1 MPLSESKYKKMLF
14 DKVQKSLSEI
24 GDYNQFLAPVE
35 ALMNRTD
42 IDEKTKRDQIE
53 SYFRKNFNKFQ
64 GIEEVRKILK
74 VPVEDIK
81 KGP

>member
-1 MPLSESKYKKMLF
+1 
-14 DKVQKSLSEI
+14 
-24 GDYNQFLAPVE
+24 
-35 ALMNRTD
+35 MNRTD
-42 IDEKTKRDQIE
+42 IDDKTKMAQIE
-53 SYFRKNFNKFQ
+53 NYFGKNFNKFQ

>member
-35 ALMNRTD
+35 ALMKLN
-42 IDEKTKRDQIE
+42 E
-53 SYFRKNFNKFQ
+53 
-64 GIEEVRKILK
+64 
-74 VPVEDIK
+74 IK
-81 KGP
+81 KLTGG